1 MPSQMFKRF
10 DNSFTI
16 DRLVEMAL
24 IDSPRNRQPYSSRK
38 HATAIGDSSQFG
50 WTTRRLATLKTAQA
64 AEPLAT
70 RPIGNCR
77 TADTKLV
84 RDLSFRQT
92 PFFQQFSTCQ
102 SSFFN
107 LLAGK
112 LFGDP
117 CHNLIVKQ
125 L

>member
-1 MPSQMFKRF
+1 MIRYIEFLLEHGLDTTQRPAVCRKICSQCPPCE
-10 DNSFTI
+10 I
-16 DRLVEMAL
+16 PPQGAL
-24 IDSPRNRQPYSSRK
+24 LL
-38 HATAIGDSSQFG
+38 GSQLG
-50 WTTRRLATLKTAQA
+50 WTTRRFATLKTAQA
-64 AEPLAT
+64 AEPRAT
-70 RPIGNCR
+70 RPLGNCR

-84 RDLSFRQT
+84 RDLSFRQA

-117 CHNLIVKQ
+117 CHNRAC
-125 L
+125 

>member
-1 MPSQMFKRF
+1 MIPYTQCLFDHELYTTPPPAVCRKICSQCPPFE
-10 DNSFTI
+10 I
-16 DRLVEMAL
+16 PQQGAL
-24 IDSPRNRQPYSSRK
+24 LL
-38 HATAIGDSSQFG
+38 GSQFG
-50 WTTRRLATLKTAQA
+50 WTTRRFATLKTAQA
-64 AEPLAT
+64 AKPLAT

-112 LFGDP
+112 LFRDP
-117 CHNLIVKQ
+117 CHNLDC
-125 L
+125 

>member
-1 MPSQMFKRF
+1 MIRYIELPFDHGLDTTQRPAVRRKTCSQCTPFE
-10 DNSFTI
+10 I
-16 DRLVEMAL
+16 PQQGAL
-24 IDSPRNRQPYSSRK
+24 LLR
-38 HATAIGDSSQFG
+38 SQLG
-50 WTTRRLATLKTAQA
+50 WTTRRFATLKTAQA

-70 RPIGNCR
+70 CPIGNCR

-84 RDLSFRQT
+84 RDLSFRQA
-92 PFFQQFSTCQ
+92 PFFKQFSTCQ

-107 LLAGK
+107 LRAGK